1 MNQQQATEFVVRGLG
16 EQLSLDEI
24 VRGLCEQTG
33 WPRQHVERFVRQVE
47 VERHNGANPSA
58 AAPMPQ
64 HDEHQAEAV
73 LTLALQPFQR
83 QAEAVASPSPQD
95 HRPRVETIVAPAQG
109 PRQEQAEALASPSE
123 QDHRRRAEADEE
135 TTEFVIHELSR
146 HRSRNDIVSVLC
158 EQNGWSWRD
167 AQRLV
172 QSIEIEQHS
181 AIAARQS
188 PLLIVLGVGS
198 IIVGLAMAAYTG
210 YITLNAE
217 FYAESVGF
225 FITGVGLVLGGIAGV
240 WRTMSLTRE

>member
-1 MNQQQATEFVVRGLG
+1 MSQQQATEFVVRALG

-33 WPRQHVERFVRQVE
+33 WPWQHVEHFVRKVE
-47 VERHNGANPSA
+47 FERHSAANPSA

-73 LTLALQPFQR
+73 ITPALQSFER

-95 HRPRVETIVAPAQG
+95 HRPRVEAVAAPAQG
-109 PRQEQAEALASPSE
+109 PHQGQAEALASPPE

-135 TTEFVIHELSR
+135 MTEFVIHELSR
-146 HRSRNDIVSVLC
+146 HRSRNDVVSVLC
-158 EQNGWSWRD
+158 EQNGWSWGD

-172 QSIEIEQHS
+172 QRIEIEQHG

-188 PLLIVLGVGS
+188 SLLNVLGVGS
-198 IIVGLAMAAYTG
+198 IIVGFLMAAYTG
-210 YITLNAE
+210 YITLTGE

>member
-1 MNQQQATEFVVRGLG
+1 MNQQQATEFVVHRLG

-24 VRGLCEQTG
+24 VRALCEQTG
-33 WPRQHVERFVRQVE
+33 WPYQHVERFVSKVE
-47 VERHNGANPSA
+47 VEHHNGAKQSA
-58 AAPMPQ
+58 VAPTPQ
-64 HDEHQAEAV
+64 HDEHQA
-73 LTLALQPFQR
+73 
-83 QAEAVASPSPQD
+83 
-95 HRPRVETIVAPAQG
+95 VETVVAPAQG
-109 PRQEQAEALASPSE
+109 PHQGQAEALASPPG
-123 QDHRRRAEADEE
+123 QDHQRRAETDEE

-146 HRSRNDIVSVLC
+146 HRSRNDVVSVLC

-198 IIVGLAMAAYTG
+198 IIVGLSMAAYTG
-210 YITLNAE
+210 YITLNGE
-217 FYAESVGF
+217 FYVESVGF
-225 FITGVGLVLGGIAGV
+225 FITGVGLVLGGMAGV